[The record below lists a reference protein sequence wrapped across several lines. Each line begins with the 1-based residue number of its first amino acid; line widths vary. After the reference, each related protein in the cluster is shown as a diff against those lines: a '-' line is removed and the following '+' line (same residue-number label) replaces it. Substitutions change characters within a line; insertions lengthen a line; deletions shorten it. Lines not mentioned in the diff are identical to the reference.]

1 MYLMVFKINL
11 IIQIVINNKLDFIIK
26 TLIAYIICRL
36 SYIKSYLVIT
46 YNVFANEI
54 GIITFQNYWNI
65 NYCLLNFNIYRL
77 LC

>member
-26 TLIAYIICRL
+26 TLIASIICRL

-46 YNVFANEI
+46 
-54 GIITFQNYWNI
+54 
-65 NYCLLNFNIYRL
+65 
-77 LC
+77 